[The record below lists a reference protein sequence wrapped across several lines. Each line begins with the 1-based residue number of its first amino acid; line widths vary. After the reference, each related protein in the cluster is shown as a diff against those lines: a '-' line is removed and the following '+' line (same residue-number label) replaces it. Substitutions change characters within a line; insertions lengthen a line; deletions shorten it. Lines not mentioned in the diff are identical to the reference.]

1 MPLVVNTNI
10 VNNLTGYLADAKN
23 IKNTLIIVQTLE
35 ERDEIPL
42 EVLEGGYFV
51 YVNETEKYYHYITET
66 ETWDSNLPGLQN
78 AITDE
83 DKLNA
88 KFVEFTDL
96 GTEPITLEEKA
107 KLVDGRLDNA
117 ESKEAELE
125 EDIQEINDWAE
136 NLSVDGGEIK

>member
-1 MPLVVNTNI
+1 M
-10 VNNLTGYLADAKN
+10 
-23 IKNTLIIVQTLE
+23 
-35 ERDEIPL
+35 
-42 EVLEGGYFV
+42 
-51 YVNETEKYYHYITET
+51 
-66 ETWDSNLPGLQN
+66 
-78 AITDE
+78 
-83 DKLNA
+83 
-88 KFVEFTDL
+88 EFTDL